1 MSLKKLIVFGVMAAY
16 LYTLVF
22 DIFMTNIFRIP
33 SPMVLGLLLT
43 LFVKAPMQPFAYY
56 KETALIIVAMF
67 LYDIVGQGDYTGFFA
82 SVIVVVTC
90 VLYFNYFVGLNRRR
104 FNTSVIVVFAVL
116 ALSMMIMVLDHI
128 YPGIIDPL
136 RSRMLDD
143 QVKQSP
149 AGLAITQ
156 FTFGYQVTAFTAF
169 VFVLTFTFRLN
180 VVIKILTFC
189 ICVICLYLGMNRSAF
204 VSFTGAVVVFLFIY
218 YRFKAVIFVAAAAL
232 MCFAIYTYFLKDNMD
247 SKNNILTKNEA
258 KQANDYNRA
267 NMAIE
272 NLKVYAD
279 YPFGLI
285 FYGKSWEEV
294 TYRNPLFTFGL
305 SSHNAY
311 LMFFTYLGPFL
322 SLGLLGAIYYRIVRL
337 FRETIKHI
345 RLKDNALLLPL
356 FFSLIAISLNALSH
370 NAWLVSAD
378 GPTLF
383 LYFAI
388 LQSAKITENEY
399 SEATVDEQTISEMA

>member
-1 MSLKKLIVFGVMAAY
+1 
-16 LYTLVF
+16 
-22 DIFMTNIFRIP
+22 
-33 SPMVLGLLLT
+33 
-43 LFVKAPMQPFAYY
+43 
-56 KETALIIVAMF
+56 
-67 LYDIVGQGDYTGFFA
+67 
-82 SVIVVVTC
+82 
-90 VLYFNYFVGLNRRR
+90 
-104 FNTSVIVVFAVL
+104 
-116 ALSMMIMVLDHI
+116 
-128 YPGIIDPL
+128 
-136 RSRMLDD
+136 
-143 QVKQSP
+143 
-149 AGLAITQ
+149 
-156 FTFGYQVTAFTAF
+156 
-169 VFVLTFTFRLN
+169 
-180 VVIKILTFC
+180 
-189 ICVICLYLGMNRSAF
+189 
-204 VSFTGAVVVFLFIY
+204 
-218 YRFKAVIFVAAAAL
+218 
-232 MCFAIYTYFLKDNMD
+232 MCFAIYTYFLKDNLD

-267 NMAIE
+267 DMALE

-345 RLKDNALLLPL
+345 RLKPNALLLPL
-356 FFSLIAISLNALSH
+356 FFSFIAISLNALSH
-370 NAWLVSAD
+370 NAWLISAD

-388 LQSAKITENEY
+388 LQSAKIAENEH
-399 SEATVDEQTISEMA
+399 SEATVDEQIISEMA

>member
-16 LYTLVF
+16 LYTLTF

-90 VLYFNYFVGLNRRR
+90 ALYFNYFVGLNRQR
-104 FNTSVIVVFAVL
+104 FNTSVIVVFAAL
-116 ALSMMIMVLDHI
+116 SLSMMIMVLDHI

-156 FTFGYQVTAFTAF
+156 FTFGYQVAAFTAF
-169 VFVLTFTFRLN
+169 VFVLTFTFRLH
-180 VVIKILTFC
+180 VIIKILAFC
-189 ICVICLYLGMNRSAF
+189 ICVVCLYLGMNRSAF

-218 YRFKAVIFVAAAAL
+218 YRFKAVVFVAAAAL
-232 MCFAIYTYFLKDNMD
+232 MCFAIYTYFLKDNLD

-267 NMAIE
+267 DMALE

-311 LMFFTYLGPFL
+311 LMFFTYLGPFFKFRITW
-322 SLGLLGAIYYRIVRL
+322 GYLLQDCTAVSGNYKTYKVKTQCLIV
-337 FRETIKHI
+337 TSV
-345 RLKDNALLLPL
+345 
-356 FFSLIAISLNALSH
+356 FFFYCNITKCAIS
-370 NAWLVSAD
+370 
-378 GPTLF
+378 
-383 LYFAI
+383 
-388 LQSAKITENEY
+388 
-399 SEATVDEQTISEMA
+399 